1 VKTGRILLCFLA
13 AAALAGCAVARE
25 GATLTSVGPLRPGQ
39 ARVVVFRPPG
49 NGGLLDVGWAVR
61 LDGAPLG
68 NIKTGT
74 FAYVDRSAG
83 HHQLSF
89 SDANFP
95 RPSLFDFDAAPGRTY
110 VFRIEMNE
118 KGRMILAGSVSA
130 GLAGLV
136 VTSAIGAA
144 SDDRG
149 IYDFIPVDEA
159 TGHEILAQLRLAP
172 P

>member
-1 VKTGRILLCFLA
+1 M
-13 AAALAGCAVARE
+13 
-25 GATLTSVGPLRPGQ
+25 GAPKHGQ
-39 ARVVVFRPPG
+39 ARIVVFRPPG
-49 NGGLLDVGWAVR
+49 PGGIFDPGWAVG
-61 LDGAPLG
+61 LDGVVMG

-74 FAYVDRSAG
+74 FAYVDRPAG

-118 KGRMILAGSVSA
+118 KGKMIYAGAVGA

-149 IYDFIPVDEA
+149 IYDFVLVDEA
-159 TGHEILAQLRLAP
+159 SGREILAELRLAP